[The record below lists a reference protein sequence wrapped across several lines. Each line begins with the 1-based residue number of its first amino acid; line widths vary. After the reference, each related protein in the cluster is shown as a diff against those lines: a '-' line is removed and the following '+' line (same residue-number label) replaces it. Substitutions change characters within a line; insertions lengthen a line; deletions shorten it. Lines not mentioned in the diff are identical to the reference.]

1 MSTLPILCPYCQTEV
16 TPDPENPAAA
26 PGLLLCSHCGL
37 EFQPPHVPLQ
47 AAGEATV
54 RAQQARLELDDPEA
68 GEAGTIGSAPAVEA
82 SAAAPVEPDPAAE
95 PVPEHVQDD
104 LAAAAAA
111 AAESTDAPA
120 AAVEPDPVLDDA
132 APVEQA
138 QVMYIPAA
146 AAPSFARPQAS
157 TPPPSERRRA
167 RWHPVLIAALV
178 LLLAGQCIVA
188 ERVRLAADAQWRPW
202 LSGACSVLGCELPD
216 WHDPTALRILTR
228 DVRPHPSVAGALLI
242 SASFRNEAPWPQRW
256 PPLDLTL
263 SDLDGRAVG
272 QRRFTADQY
281 LGFSASD
288 ELIQPGQTASITL
301 EVRDPGKQ
309 AVAFEFELL

>member
-16 TPDPENPAAA
+16 TPDPRNPESASS
-26 PGLLLCSHCGL
+26 LLLCSQCGL

-47 AAGEATV
+47 AEGEAAV
-54 RAQQARLELDDPEA
+54 MAQQARLELDDPEA

-82 SAAAPVEPDPAAE
+82 SAAAP
-95 PVPEHVQDD
+95 
-104 LAAAAAA
+104 
-111 AAESTDAPA
+111 
-120 AAVEPDPVLDDA
+120 VEPDPVLDDA